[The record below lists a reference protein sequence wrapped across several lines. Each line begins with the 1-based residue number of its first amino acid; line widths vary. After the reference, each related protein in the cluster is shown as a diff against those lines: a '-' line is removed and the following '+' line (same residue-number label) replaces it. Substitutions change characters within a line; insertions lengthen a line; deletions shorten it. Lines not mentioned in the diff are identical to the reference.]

1 MKPQSE
7 TQAKLQ
13 RMRLRRLGMG
23 AVAYLLMGGM
33 IATMWGLGH
42 LAGTH
47 LLVFLAWVGLCQG
60 VFYVLIHSGVNLRLR
75 DPSLTTTNILLPSL
89 GSVYVMVQL
98 AEPLLRM
105 PFLMMGAVGLL
116 YGSLTHN
123 LREMS
128 KVSVVLVIYYLS
140 VVIGLAVWAPERTS
154 LALEL
159 IILFSYSLVLV
170 QTMVIAQYIT
180 ALRNKLLRKNQ
191 DLASAAERLEDLAT
205 RDVLT
210 RLPNRRAAISQL
222 EAESARQR
230 RRKPRSDAQPLCI
243 ALLDVDHFKRINDNF
258 GHSAGDEVLKAIG
271 ATLQASI
278 RECDFVARYGGEE
291 FVAALPNT
299 SVDDAAMVV
308 ERIRSAVEAL
318 DGRRIAGLD
327 RPITL
332 SIGLAVHQANERIE
346 QTLAHADAA
355 LYRAKANGRN
365 QIQIEAATVERTRLA
380 S

>member
-1 MKPQSE
+1 MKPVTE

-13 RMRLRRLGMG
+13 KMRLRRLGMG
-23 AVAYLLMGGM
+23 AVAYLLMGG
-33 IATMWGLGH
+33 IVASMWGLGH
-42 LAGTH
+42 LAGQH
-47 LLVFLAWVGLCQG
+47 LLVFLGWVGLCQCG
-60 VFYVLIHSGVNLRLR
+60 FYLLIRSGQNLRLR

-89 GSVYVMVQL
+89 GSVYVMTQL

-128 KVSVVLVIYYLS
+128 KISVVLVIYYLS
-140 VVIGLAVWAPERTS
+140 VITGLAVWAPERTS
-154 LALEL
+154 PALEL
-159 IILFSYSLVLV
+159 IILFSYTLVLL

-191 DLASAAERLEDLAT
+191 DLAAAAERLEDLAT

-230 RRKPRSDAQPLCI
+230 RRKPRSDARPLCI
-243 ALLDVDHFKRINDNF
+243 ALLDVDHFKRINDTA
-258 GHSAGDEVLKAIG
+258 GHSTGDEVLKTIG
-271 ATLQASI
+271 ATLQSSI

-291 FVAALPNT
+291 FVAALPST
-299 SVDDAAMVV
+299 SIHDAARVL
-308 ERIRSAVEAL
+308 ERIRTAIESL
-318 DGRRIAGLD
+318 DGRCIAGLD
-327 RPITL
+327 RPITV
-332 SIGLAVHQANERIE
+332 SIGLATHHSADRIE
-346 QTLAHADAA
+346 QTLARADAA
-355 LYRAKANGRN
+355 LYRAKAGGRN
-365 QIQIEAATVERTRLA
+365 QLQIDEAALEQPRLA

>member
-1 MKPQSE
+1 MKPASE

-13 RMRLRRLGMG
+13 RMRLRRLSMG

-42 LAGTH
+42 LAGQH
-47 LLVFLAWVGLCQG
+47 LLVFLGWVGLCQS
-60 VFYVLIHSGVNLRLR
+60 VFYLLIRSGRNLRLS

-89 GSVYVMVQL
+89 GSVYVMAQL

-123 LREMS
+123 LRAMS
-128 KVSVVLVIYYLS
+128 KVSAVLVIYYLS
-140 VVIGLAVWAPERTS
+140 VVIGLAVWAPERVS

-159 IILFSYSLVLV
+159 IILFSYSLVLI

-210 RLPNRRAAISQL
+210 RLPNRRAAITQL

-230 RRKPRSDAQPLCI
+230 RRKPYSDAQPLCI
-243 ALLDVDHFKRINDNF
+243 ALLDVDHFKRINDNH

-271 ATLQASI
+271 ATLQESI

-299 SVDDAAMVV
+299 SVQDAAGVL

-318 DGRRIAGLD
+318 DGQRIAGLD

-332 SIGLAVHQANERIE
+332 SIGLAAHQPSERIE

-355 LYRAKANGRN
+355 LYRAKAAGRN
-365 QIQIEAATVERTRLA
+365 QIEIDDDALEQPRLA

>member
-1 MKPQSE
+1 MKPESE

-33 IATMWGLGH
+33 IATMWGLDY
-42 LAGTH
+42 LAGVH
-47 LLVFLAWVGLCQG
+47 LLVFLGWVALCQCS
-60 VFYVLIHSGVNLRLR
+60 FFALIHSGLNLRLR
-75 DPSLTTTNILLPSL
+75 DPSLTTLNVLLPSL
-89 GSVYVMVQL
+89 GSVYVMSQL
-98 AEPLLRM
+98 DEPLLRM
-105 PFLMMGAVGLL
+105 PFLMMGAIGLL

-128 KVSVVLVIYYLS
+128 KVSGGLICYYLS
-140 VVIGLAVWAPERTS
+140 VVVGLAIWAPERVS
-154 LALEL
+154 LVLEL

-243 ALLDVDHFKRINDNF
+243 ALLDVDHFKHINDNY

-299 SVDDAAMVV
+299 SVNDAAGVL
-308 ERIRSAVEAL
+308 ERIRAAIEAL
-318 DGRRIAGLD
+318 DGQSIAGLD

-332 SIGLAVHQANERIE
+332 SIGLAAHQSSERIE

-355 LYRAKANGRN
+355 LYRAKAGGRN
-365 QIQIEAATVERTRLA
+365 QIQIDDAALERPRLA